1 MMKKAVKLENWYFT
15 SINLTKKEGLLDEIK
30 EKFSIDSL
38 QLDLKPFITPG
49 TLQSNVVKY
58 LEINPYYEEN
68 MRELDSYENMS
79 LILFSEFNLAKVDEK
94 LQIVFEYID

>member
-1 MMKKAVKLENWYFT
+1 MLKKAVKLENWFFT

-79 LILFSEFNLAKVDEK
+79 LILFLNSIWPK
-94 LQIVFEYID
+94 LMRNYK